1 MENKRI
7 AIVSCRQAVH
17 PLLLGEKS
25 KSTREQSRR
34 EEILLRPV
42 TSLHLLSSFL
52 PSAKPIES
60 HCGRRRKKKIPST
73 ITIKSQSIKAALFT
87 RRHGDMVRPSHDYRS
102 LHSSSA
108 GRTRQENSIT
118 FSFLSLFLSL
128 CIFLTG
134 ADEMGRILFRRPFYS
149 AADGA
154 GCDDEEQHPA
164 AEQQEF
170 DCETDKD
177 VGRSASRLH
186 SAADVAAAADRSRRI
201 GSHNVA
207 VQRFEKIADV

>member
-1 MENKRI
+1 M
-7 AIVSCRQAVH
+7 ATWSVH
-17 PLLLGEKS
+17 HTTIDPCILHPQE
-25 KSTREQSRR
+25 EQD
-34 EEILLRPV
+34 
-42 TSLHLLSSFL
+42 
-52 PSAKPIES
+52 
-60 HCGRRRKKKIPST
+60 KKIRLHF
-73 ITIKSQSIKAALFT
+73 LF
-87 RRHGDMVRPSHDYRS
+87 S
-102 LHSSSA
+102 L
-108 GRTRQENSIT
+108 
-118 FSFLSLFLSL
+118 SFSL

-164 AEQQEF
+164 AEQQELG
-170 DCETDKD
+170 CETDKD

-186 SAADVAAAADRSRRI
+186 SAADVAAADDRSRRI

>member
-25 KSTREQSRR
+25 KSTREQERR
-34 EEILLRPV
+34 DFIAPCHFPPSSLL
-42 TSLHLLSSFL
+42 L
-52 PSAKPIES
+52 PSICEANRKPL
-60 HCGRRRKKKIPST
+60 RQKKKKKIPST

-118 FSFLSLFLSL
+118 FSFLSLFLSVY
-128 CIFLTG
+128 F
-134 ADEMGRILFRRPFYS
+134 
-149 AADGA
+149 
-154 GCDDEEQHPA
+154 
-164 AEQQEF
+164 F
-170 DCETDKD
+170 DRC
-177 VGRSASRLH
+177 
-186 SAADVAAAADRSRRI
+186 
-201 GSHNVA
+201 
-207 VQRFEKIADV
+207 

>member
-25 KSTREQSRR
+25 KSTREQERR
-34 EEILLRPV
+34 DFIAPCHFPPSSLL
-42 TSLHLLSSFL
+42 L
-52 PSAKPIES
+52 PSICEANRKPL
-60 HCGRRRKKKIPST
+60 RQKKKKKFPQRLRSSLKVLRQLFSHVAMATWSVHHTT
-73 ITIKSQSIKAALFT
+73 IDPCILHPQEEQDKKIRLHFLF
-87 RRHGDMVRPSHDYRS
+87 S
-102 LHSSSA
+102 L
-108 GRTRQENSIT
+108 
-118 FSFLSLFLSL
+118 SFSL

-186 SAADVAAAADRSRRI
+186 SAADVAAADDRSRRI